1 MEAGWKVLSPQYN
14 IVCTW
19 KYIHTTVCT
28 VCTEYL
34 DSPNILPVWFN
45 SRIAARGDAVCSH
58 GSLDVMS
65 DRQRQLLCL
74 VILLNANRLFPDLDK
89 AYGVRNVKTAM
100 YCRYMLC
107 TIYTLTTPYN
117 VHCPPSQECI
127 IPHPPPELRNTGRYC
142 PLVRGS
148 KEDSRGTGCFKCLH
162 WDHPAFYL
170 TSGKRGAEAGGH
182 HIGICSAP

>member
-14 IVCTW
+14 IVQLE
-19 KYIHTTVCT
+19 IHTTVCT

-45 SRIAARGDAVCSH
+45 SRIAARGDADCSH

-89 AYGVRNVKTAM
+89 AYVM
-100 YCRYMLC
+100 
-107 TIYTLTTPYN
+107 
-117 VHCPPSQECI
+117 
-127 IPHPPPELRNTGRYC
+127 
-142 PLVRGS
+142 
-148 KEDSRGTGCFKCLH
+148 
-162 WDHPAFYL
+162 
-170 TSGKRGAEAGGH
+170 
-182 HIGICSAP
+182 